1 MHDDGHAAQR
11 AAEHDG
17 HADKTALGEDD
28 VGLELADDAK
38 GLHGASDYPERVG
51 EVAQI
56 KVTAQFAGLHSVIGH
71 TVHRLDERAFDAV
84 LGADVVDLPSIFQQV
99 RNQRLVGGDVAGRAA
114 TG

>member
-1 MHDDGHAAQR
+1 MLRRQNHGNGH
-11 AAEHDG
+11 
-17 HADKTALGEDD
+17 KTALGEDD

-38 GLHGASDYPERVG
+38 GLHGASDHPERIG

-71 TVHRLDERAFDAV
+71 TVHRLDERALDAV
-84 LGADVVDLPSIFQQV
+84 LGADVVDLPPFFQQV
-99 RNQRLVGGDVAGRAA
+99 RNQRLIGGDVAGCAA